1 MLLVGAV
8 VVGVVL
14 LGVVLLGVLFLL
26 LLLCQCLAHELDGFV
41 KAGE

>member
-1 MLLVGAV
+1 MWGVV

-26 LLLCQCLAHELDGFV
+26 LLLGQCLANELDSFAQ
-41 KAGE
+41 AGE